1 MSDKNRGGFNLDYS
15 DGFNIEAENFIK
27 YKSILQ
33 RLLTAS
39 NIELVT
45 RGMMD
50 KECGIDAIA
59 KIESQ
64 HYFIGLRFRK
74 TKRDFN
80 SITLSRHI
88 NDSASEV
95 KKFLRNRLR
104 PDFFIQITELINHI
118 RITEVNIDAFNLFL
132 EKAFKDGILEKYY
145 NKKLLA
151 YEFPLNDLDSN
162 KNKVIGNYGIRNYLI
177 EKDKLFT

>member
-1 MSDKNRGGFNLDYS
+1 MLDKNRGGFNLDYNNGFKIES
-15 DGFNIEAENFIK
+15 DNFLI
-27 YKSILQ
+27 YKHILL

-39 NIELVT
+39 NIELTT

-59 KIESQ
+59 KIDSQ

-74 TKRDFN
+74 TKIDYN

-104 PDFFIQITELINHI
+104 PDFFIQITELKNQI
-118 RITEVNIDAFNLFL
+118 RITEVNIDSFNLFL
-132 EKAFKDGILEKYY
+132 EKAFKDEILEKYY

-151 YEFPLNDLDSN
+151 YEFPLNDLEN
-162 KNKVIGNYGIRNYLI
+162 KAIGNYGIRNFLI
-177 EKDKLFT
+177 EKDKLYI